1 MRVENQVK
9 KIMSVRKNGSLVRQL
24 PYIVT
29 QESSISEE
37 VVSPSPPPGDMLVA
51 NATASMSIVV
61 ETTPS
66 NSSSLRWS

>member
-1 MRVENQVK
+1 M
-9 KIMSVRKNGSLVRQL
+9 RQL

-66 NSSSLRWS
+66 NSSSLR

>member
-29 QESSISEE
+29 QEPSISEE

-51 NATASMSIVV
+51 NASMSIVV

-66 NSSSLRWS
+66 NSSSSR